1 VTAPLDKQQI
11 ALLTRTFFTR
21 LFESDLM
28 PPGLPQV
35 RLVISVV
42 AAITMILTL
51 LPVMLRL
58 HASRFAAFQ
67 YTIAMI
73 ALAFVALVVWEG
85 IFPDRRDSRIL
96 SPLPI
101 RARTFVVAR
110 LGALAGFFGLFAVG
124 STVLPSFAF
133 TTVGNPVA
141 HFVALVALDA
151 FAFFAI
157 VALQCVLLNIV
168 GRAAAQR
175 LALVLQVLI
184 VIVLLQVPVL
194 PAHHRQAGALAPDPA
209 WWLPSL
215 WFVGLYEVL
224 SGSGSAAARPLSSL
238 AALSAVGLPVL
249 TALLYAATYR
259 RLLRRAIEGDS
270 PAATIRSGFEWPGA
284 VARRFVV
291 LAVPSAVARAVCLFT
306 LKTMFRS
313 RRHKM
318 LLAMYLGVAA
328 ALILSVVVPRALL
341 RGLEGFAKPDAALLS
356 LPLVLTF
363 MTLAGIRSVIRI
375 PVEINASWIFRL
387 REPAQHS
394 AAVAGV
400 GHAMTLSG
408 VLPITLLTGGTAW
421 LLWGPAVAVRHAA
434 YCAALGVMLTHAML
448 ITFNRFPFVCPYVP
462 GSSRMRMLWPLY
474 LTFFS
479 TYSYTMGRIE
489 VRLLR
494 NDANMLTAI
503 GIVLAV
509 AGAFVVGR
517 RLLLRHWI
525 GFAFEVPDSN
535 AMFEGFHLS
544 EQLAAE
550 RARGRVAP

>member
-1 VTAPLDKQQI
+1 
-11 ALLTRTFFTR
+11 
-21 LFESDLM
+21 
-28 PPGLPQV
+28 
-35 RLVISVV
+35 
-42 AAITMILTL
+42 
-51 LPVMLRL
+51 
-58 HASRFAAFQ
+58 
-67 YTIAMI
+67 
-73 ALAFVALVVWEG
+73 
-85 IFPDRRDSRIL
+85 
-96 SPLPI
+96 
-101 RARTFVVAR
+101 
-110 LGALAGFFGLFAVG
+110 
-124 STVLPSFAF
+124 
-133 TTVGNPVA
+133 
-141 HFVALVALDA
+141 
-151 FAFFAI
+151 
-157 VALQCVLLNIV
+157 
-168 GRAAAQR
+168 
-175 LALVLQVLI
+175 
-184 VIVLLQVPVL
+184 
-194 PAHHRQAGALAPDPA
+194 
-209 WWLPSL
+209 
-215 WFVGLYEVL
+215 
-224 SGSGSAAARPLSSL
+224 
-238 AALSAVGLPVL
+238 
-249 TALLYAATYR
+249 
-259 RLLRRAIEGDS
+259 
-270 PAATIRSGFEWPGA
+270 
-284 VARRFVV
+284 
-291 LAVPSAVARAVCLFT
+291 VCLFT

-341 RGLEGFAKPDAALLS
+341 RGLGGFAKPDAALLS

-387 REPAQHS
+387 REPAQHC

-434 YCAALGVMLTHAML
+434 YCAALGVMLTHALL

-503 GIVLAV
+503 GIVLGV